1 MTEEP
6 PVVITLEY
14 PPERGGLAR
23 YLGELVRCSGLN
35 MEVIVPA
42 ARGIE
47 GPGNIA
53 PKEMFREAWP
63 HWWPLVRIC
72 RNAGNRASKIIIS
85 HVLPAG
91 TAAMISRVLGG
102 PHYVIICHGVDV
114 RMASAAPRKRT
125 LFRIICWMADAV
137 VANSKSTAAAIQ
149 KITGIRAKIIT
160 PGVSSFEVMSRREAR
175 ARLGVPE
182 EDRIVLSVGRLV
194 ERKGLSTVID
204 AVKRLPASERIR
216 LIIIGDGPEYP
227 FLFRSASERP
237 GLVRFITNASD
248 EHVREWY
255 AAADVF
261 CLPVKETPDDVE
273 GFGIVF
279 LEAALA
285 GLPVI
290 AGKAGGAVEAVVDRE
305 TGILV
310 NPYDAGEVERALSL
324 LLNDPDRA
332 RRMGEAG
339 RARAERD
346 FRWEDRW
353 RAFEEILQ

>member
-237 GLVRFITNASD
+237 GLVRFITNAS
-248 EHVREWY
+248 ERS
-255 AAADVF
+255 
-261 CLPVKETPDDVE
+261 
-273 GFGIVF
+273 GQ
-279 LEAALA
+279 
-285 GLPVI
+285 
-290 AGKAGGAVEAVVDRE
+290 GAPHGRSR
-305 TGILV
+305 
-310 NPYDAGEVERALSL
+310 P
-324 LLNDPDRA
+324 RA
-332 RRMGEAG
+332 RGARFPLGRQVAG
-339 RARAERD
+339 V
-346 FRWEDRW
+346 
-353 RAFEEILQ
+353 